1 MIKKLNGITEKIK
14 VKAGKVKD
22 VIVDNKEVIIVNGV
36 AIGLIAGGIVLS
48 KRSSK
53 KYEALWRAA
62 KKAYDEG
69 NLEYDFG
76 PYKVMKIFEPKTGEF
91 LGETLCHETATK
103 AFLELK

>member
-1 MIKKLNGITEKIK
+1 MIKKLNGVTEKIK
-14 VKAGKVKD
+14 GTAIKAKD
-22 VIVDNKEVIIVNGV
+22 VIVDNKEVIIVDGV
-36 AIGLIAGGIVLS
+36 VIGLLVGSIVLS

-69 NLEYDFG
+69 NLDYDFG

-103 AFLELK
+103 AFLDLK